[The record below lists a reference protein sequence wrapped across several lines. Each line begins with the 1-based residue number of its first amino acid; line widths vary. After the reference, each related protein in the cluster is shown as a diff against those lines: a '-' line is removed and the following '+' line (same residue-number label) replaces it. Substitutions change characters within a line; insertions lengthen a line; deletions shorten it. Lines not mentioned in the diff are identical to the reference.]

1 MSYYLCTKTQEP
13 SFKFPLP
20 SACSLTKMLGGN
32 ASTMNDNAS
41 TAKAVPP
48 LIISFLKEKAPAHYS
63 EVSDSATCEVF
74 MVERV

>member
-1 MSYYLCTKTQEP
+1 MKKEVLADDRSNHRMEYYLCTKTQEQ

-20 SACSLTKMLGGN
+20 SECSLTKMLGGN

-48 LIISFLKEKAPAHYS
+48 ADHVIFKRKGAWTLQ
-63 EVSDSATCEVF
+63 
-74 MVERV
+74 